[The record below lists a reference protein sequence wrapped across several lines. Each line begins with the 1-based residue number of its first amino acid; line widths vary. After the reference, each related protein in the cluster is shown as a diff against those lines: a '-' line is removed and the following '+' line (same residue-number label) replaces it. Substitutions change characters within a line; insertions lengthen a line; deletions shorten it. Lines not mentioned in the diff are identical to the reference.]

1 MKRRSALKNMGMI
14 FGYAAAT
21 PVVLSVLQSCKDK
34 PPYAEWTPSFFEKD
48 KGYALAQMVDVI
60 LPKTDTPSATEVNV
74 HVFIDAYAHAVLP
87 EEQQQFTKMLMDAF
101 MSKVLEDSGKD
112 DLTALEGVDFEPALS
127 KYLAKRTVG
136 EEEAQ
141 EKAIGEYMQ
150 AIMEGEE
157 AELDTETACYAFAG
171 NIRDIAIWSYKSSEY
186 VGEEVLAYL
195 PVPGEY
201 IACGNVQE
209 LTQGKAWSLY

>member
-1 MKRRSALKNMGMI
+1 MKRRSALKNMGMV

-21 PVVLSVLQSCKDK
+21 PTLLSVLQSCTEK

-74 HVFIDAYAHAVLP
+74 HVFIDEFAKDVLP
-87 EEQQQFTKMLMDAF
+87 EEQQAFMGVLMDKF
-101 MSKVLEDSGKD
+101 MNKVLESSGKES
-112 DLTALEGVDFEPALS
+112 LAVVEAEDFIPVLDR
-127 KYLAKRTVG
+127 YLAKRTDE

-141 EKAIGEYMQ
+141 GEAIGEYMQ
-150 AIMEGEE
+150 AAMAGEE
-157 AELDTETACYAFAG
+157 AELDNEVASYAFAG
-171 NIRDIAIWSYKSSEY
+171 NVRDIAIWAYKSSEF

-195 PVPGEY
+195 PIPGEY
-201 IACGNVQE
+201 VACGSVDE
-209 LTQGKAWSLY
+209 LTQGKAWSL

>member
-21 PVVLSVLQSCKDK
+21 PSLLSVLQSCKDK
-34 PPYAEWTPSFFEKD
+34 PSYAEWTPSFFEKD

-74 HVFIDAYAHAVLP
+74 HVFIDAYANAVLP
-87 EEQQQFTKMLMDAF
+87 EAQQQFTKMLMDAF

-112 DLTALEGVDFEPALS
+112 ALTALDGVDFEPALS
-127 KYLAKRTVG
+127 NYLAKRTVG

-141 EKAIGEYMQ
+141 EKAIEDYMQ
-150 AIMEGEE
+150 AIMGGEE
-157 AELDTETACYAFAG
+157 AELDTETACCAFAG

-209 LTQGKAWSLY
+209 LTRGKAWSLY